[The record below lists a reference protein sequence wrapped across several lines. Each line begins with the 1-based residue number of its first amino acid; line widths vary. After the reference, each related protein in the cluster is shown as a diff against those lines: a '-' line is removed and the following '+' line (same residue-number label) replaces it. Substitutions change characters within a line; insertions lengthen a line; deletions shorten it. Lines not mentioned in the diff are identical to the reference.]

1 MSVEGSLELF
11 KLPEILQMISQQRKT
26 GILTVQGQ
34 NDIVAISFH
43 LGDIVAADALNQ
55 TQEEGLAEVLVAGGL
70 LNQAQFSRAVSEQQ
84 TAGVRLLDLLV
95 ERGYLKREQLLQ
107 ALRRQVERLLQHL
120 LVWQKGDF
128 KFYSGEEVSFEE
140 GFRPISVEEL
150 LLHSLQVN
158 AGEVGSAEAMPAAA
172 AAPAAP
178 FKPRAVSAEPPAPT
192 PISVAPPSPARPS
205 AVVASAPAPSAA
217 HPIAPVVAF
226 PSPTAPP
233 EAFRKMRVEAPSVV
247 PAARAGA
254 ARLMALALGALLLAV
269 AFLAPNHLVLPFPW
283 QEGERAAL
291 AAEQRSALYLK
302 IDRAA
307 KTFFLLEG
315 RFPDQLAELQAAGLI
330 SAADLG
336 DPLGGS
342 LQYEVREDSYTL
354 RPMWAG
360 EAVPGAETTE
370 AITGNFLLDPEFL
383 SVSSDTDSAPL
394 VLLD

>member
-1 MSVEGSLELF
+1 MAVEGSLELF

-43 LGDIVAADALNQ
+43 QGDIVAADALNQ
-55 TQEEGLAEVLVAGGL
+55 TQEEGLAEVLVGDGL
-70 LNQAQFSRAVSEQQ
+70 LSQAQFSRAVSEQQ
-84 TAGVRLLDLLV
+84 SSGVRLLDLLV
-95 ERGYLKREQLLQ
+95 DHGYLKREQLLQ

-128 KFYSGEEVSFEE
+128 KFYGGEEVSFEE

-150 LLHSLQVN
+150 LLHSLQ
-158 AGEVGSAEAMPAAA
+158 ATEGEVASAEPLPAAASA
-172 AAPAAP
+172 AAPAR
-178 FKPRAVSAEPPAPT
+178 PRAVPAEPPPPAAP
-192 PISVAPPSPARPS
+192 SVPARPS
-205 AVVASAPAPSAA
+205 AVAPAAAAPGTSAVR
-217 HPIAPVVAF
+217 PVAPVVAF

-233 EAFRKMRVEAPSVV
+233 EAFRKMKVEALPVV
-247 PAARAGA
+247 PAARVAA
-254 ARLMALALGALLLAV
+254 ARWMALALGGLVAAV
-269 AFLAPNHLVLPFPW
+269 AFLAPNHIVLPFPW

-315 RFPDQLAELQAAGLI
+315 RFPDQLDELRAAGLL
-330 SAADLG
+330 SSADLR
-336 DPLGGS
+336 DPLGES

-354 RPMWAG
+354 RPVRGG
-360 EAVPGAETTE
+360 EPVPGAETTE

-383 SVSSDTDSAPL
+383 SVPTDTETAPL